1 VQGIVGC
8 GDHGEAIGQM
18 VARVGRLETTL
29 AEAEKVRRKLHND
42 LMEIRGNIRVYC
54 RLRPCT
60 GPAVAEPLA
69 ADAVR
74 ITVDS
79 KPNDFYL
86 DRSVRLQIYI
96 LRRRPWPKQLCSNA
110 DIV

>member
-86 DRSVRLQIYI
+86 DRSVRLHIFNLASQI
-96 LRRRPWPKQLCSNA
+96 LAQSSCA
-110 DIV
+110 AM